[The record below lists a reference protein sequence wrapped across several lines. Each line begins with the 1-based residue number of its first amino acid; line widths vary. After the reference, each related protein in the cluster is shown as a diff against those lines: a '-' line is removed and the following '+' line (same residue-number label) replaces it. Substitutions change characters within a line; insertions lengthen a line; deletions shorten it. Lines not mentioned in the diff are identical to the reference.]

1 MSSISDEVDE
11 DVEREA
17 EFDLVS
23 EEVLD
28 SILTIS
34 AAVYKE
40 SVLPF
45 GASEATTSEQ
55 PASS

>member
-1 MSSISDEVDE
+1 MLSISDEVGE

-17 EFDLVS
+17 GFDLVS
-23 EEVLD
+23 KEVLE
-28 SILTIS
+28 SLLSIS
-34 AAVYKE
+34 AIVCRE
-40 SVLPF
+40 SVLAL